1 MSLSPGLSISLAV
14 GLGTGSYR
22 EPAGSAGPSVGDGI
36 LKENDLGFLVLETAT
51 ITNGQAAGDYI
62 LME

>member
-1 MSLSPGLSISLAV
+1 MFPGLGIGISLAI
-14 GLGTGSYR
+14 GTRNST
-22 EPAGSAGPSVGDGI
+22 EVPGSAGPAVGDGF
-36 LKENDLGFLVLETAT
+36 LKENGRGFLVLETAT

>member
-1 MSLSPGLSISLAV
+1 MFPGLGIGISLSVSPRSPSEL
-14 GLGTGSYR
+14 
-22 EPAGSAGPSVGDGI
+22 PGSAGPSVGDGI
-36 LKENDLGFLVLETAT
+36 LKENDRGFLVLETAT